1 MIFREAAFLRAFTLS
16 VNGNLPIPS
25 IFLYSLKR
33 CLHGGYGYFYIAEG
47 IMDEKQQYLHNLRH
61 TAAHVVAQA
70 VLQLYPGT
78 KITIGPVTEHGF
90 FYDFLPTQSFKEE
103 DLPKIEARM
112 RELTAKNFQMTG
124 RQVPKDEARK
134 IWADNPFK
142 LELIEDIPGDTVGAY
157 TQGDFTDLCRGG
169 HLEYIGE
176 LKYFKLTAISGS
188 YWRARRDGQALQ
200 RISGIAFATQE
211 DMDAYFKMV
220 EEAEMYDHRRLGKEL
235 ELFSFHDEAPGMPF
249 FLAKGLTLYNGLI
262 EFLRKLRGPVDY
274 QEIRTPLILDEQLW
288 KTSGHYA
295 HYKDNMYFTK
305 IDEGFSCVKPMN
317 CPGSVL
323 MYKER
328 PRSYRELPLRL
339 AEFGYVHRH
348 ELSGA
353 LHGLF
358 RVRAFIQDDQ
368 HVYATLDQLGG
379 EVDRLITMANRLYK
393 AFDFKNVIY
402 KLSTRP
408 EKSMGS
414 DEMWEKS
421 TEALRSALERHGIA
435 FTVEDGDGAF
445 YGPKIDI
452 KIEDRMGRLWQ
463 CGTVQVDF
471 NLAVNFDASY
481 IAADQSRQRP
491 VVVHCALYGSIERFI
506 GVILEH
512 FKGRLPFWIAPV
524 QARVLMISEKQ
535 ADYAAGV
542 AAALRAGG
550 LRVELDQSNDQISA
564 QIRRAQVDKVPW
576 MVVVGGKEVEQGTV
590 TLRDLEGKQE
600 FGLTTT
606 ILLDRAKLLM
616 DV

>member
-1 MIFREAAFLRAFTLS
+1 
-16 VNGNLPIPS
+16 
-25 IFLYSLKR
+25 
-33 CLHGGYGYFYIAEG
+33 
-47 IMDEKQQYLHNLRH
+47 MDEKQQYLHNLRH

-90 FYDFLPTQSFKEE
+90 FYDFLPEKNFKEE
-103 DLPKIEARM
+103 DLAKIEERM
-112 RELTAKNFQMTG
+112 RELIAKNYQMTG
-124 RQVPKDEARK
+124 QQISKAQARTM
-134 IWADNPFK
+134 WADNPFK

-157 TQGDFTDLCRGG
+157 SQGDFTDLCRGG

-176 LKYFKLTAISGS
+176 LKFFKLTAISGS

-200 RISGIAFATQE
+200 RISGVAFASQE

-220 EEAEMYDHRRLGKEL
+220 EEAELYDHRRLGKEL

-249 FLAKGLTLYNGLI
+249 FLAKGLTLYNSLI
-262 EFLRKLRGPVDY
+262 DFLRKLRGPVDY
-274 QEIRTPLILDEQLW
+274 QEIRTPLILDESLW
-288 KTSGHYA
+288 KTSGHYDF
-295 HYKDNMYFTK
+295 YKDNMYFTK

-323 MYKER
+323 VYKER

-358 RVRAFIQDDQ
+358 RVRSFIQDDQ
-368 HVYATLDQLGG
+368 HVYATIDQLGD
-379 EVDRLITMANRLYK
+379 EVDRLITMAQRLYK
-393 AFDFKNVIY
+393 AFDFKDVIY
-402 KLSTRP
+402 MLSTRP

-414 DEMWEKS
+414 DEMWEKATS
-421 TEALRSALERHGIA
+421 ALRTALERHGIA
-435 FTVEDGDGAF
+435 FTVEEGDGAF

-452 KIEDRMGRLWQ
+452 KIEDRMGRRWQ

-471 NLAVNFDASY
+471 NIAINFDAGY

-491 VVVHCALYGSIERFI
+491 VVVHSALYGSIERFI

-512 FKGRLPFWIAPV
+512 YKGRLPFWIAPV
-524 QARVLMISEKQ
+524 QVRVLMISEKQ
-535 ADYAAGV
+535 EAYATGV
-542 AAALRAGG
+542 ATALRAAGF
-550 LRVELDQSNDQISA
+550 RVDLDNSNDPISA
-564 QIRRAQVDKVPW
+564 KIRRGQVDKIPW
-576 MVVVGGKEVEQGTV
+576 MVVVGQKEVDQGTV
-590 TLRDLEGKQE
+590 SLRDLDGKQE
-600 FGLTTT
+600 FGLTIDALCERKKALTNQ
-606 ILLDRAKLLM
+606 
-616 DV
+616 